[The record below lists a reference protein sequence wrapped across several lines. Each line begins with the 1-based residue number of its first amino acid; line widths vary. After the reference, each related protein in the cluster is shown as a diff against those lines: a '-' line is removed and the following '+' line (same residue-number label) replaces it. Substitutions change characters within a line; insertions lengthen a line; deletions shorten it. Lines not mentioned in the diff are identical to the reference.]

1 VGSGLRLSVATK
13 IFLGFAVV
21 IVAFGATSAYTLYR
35 MSSLRQSVTVLW
47 KELFPMS
54 SQQLRG
60 LSRQLKS
67 AEELL
72 ALKRANDPQWL
83 QQVLPAIEPFEGP
96 SGLSRLAERLEQVA
110 ASGDVDPQD
119 AEELA
124 RVAADLRAFA
134 AGTDLAEAAG
144 ESLAD
149 LVEPGAPPP
158 SNVELYD
165 RLVRRTL
172 KKAAEGELGAQ
183 SPEAR
188 ATARVVRRIN
198 REVNDAIRD
207 LAAPIQAV
215 DRRISE
221 NERASTIAVIVIASG
236 ALVVSILMLIVA
248 QLTLSPIRRLGEGA
262 RRIAAGDYAHRVD
275 VTSKDEIGAL
285 AAEFN
290 TMAST
295 LGERDRALA
304 DKQAELLR
312 AERLAVIGKLAA
324 QITHEVRNPLSSI
337 GLNAELLEDELGE
350 LPDPEPARRSL
361 RAIANEVQRL
371 KNITEEYLQF
381 ARLPRPER
389 APVDVG
395 ALVSEF
401 LSFLGREVAEA
412 KVELVVDGVRTH
424 AAGGPAPVLCD
435 AAQVRQALLN
445 IARNALEALRGRPE
459 PRLTVRLS
467 SEADGGVAIR
477 VEDNGAGIDPAVRDR
492 LFEPF
497 VTGKPHGTGL
507 GLALVREILAEHGG
521 RAVAESPLADGHG
534 TAIVLVLPGPAVPF
548 S

>member
-1 VGSGLRLSVATK
+1 MGLRLSVATK

-21 IVAFGATSAYTLYR
+21 IVAFGATSVFTLYR
-35 MSSLRQSVTVLW
+35 MGSLRQSVTVLW

-54 SQQLRG
+54 NQQLRG

-83 QQVLPAIEPFEGP
+83 QQVLPSLEPFSGP
-96 SGLSRLAERLEQVA
+96 QGFSRLAERLEIVA
-110 ASGDVDPQD
+110 ASGDIDDQD
-119 AEELA
+119 AAELA
-124 RVAADLRAFA
+124 R
-134 AGTDLAEAAG
+134 LASSFRRFVEG
-144 ESLAD
+144 AD
-149 LVEPGAPPP
+149 LVDVMGETLVELVPPDEPPP
-158 SNVELYD
+158 NNAELFD

-172 KKAAEGELGAQ
+172 KKAAEGELGPT

-188 ATARVVRRIN
+188 ATARVIRRIN
-198 REVNDAIRD
+198 REVNDAIRA
-207 LAAPIQAV
+207 LAAPIQAI

-221 NERASTIAVIVIASG
+221 NERGYTIAVIVIASG
-236 ALVVSILMLIVA
+236 ALAVSILMLIVA

-262 RRIAAGDYAHRVD
+262 RRIAAGDYAHRVT
-275 VTSKDEIGAL
+275 VKSKDELGAL

-290 TMAST
+290 TMAQA
-295 LGERDRALA
+295 LEVRDKALA
-304 DKQAELLR
+304 DKQAELLH

-337 GLNAELLEDELGE
+337 GLNAELLEDELDD
-350 LPDPEPARRSL
+350 LPDPAPARRAM
-361 RAIANEVQRL
+361 RAIADEVQRL

-395 ALVSEF
+395 ALVQSLLAF
-401 LSFLGREVAEA
+401 LEREVAQA
-412 KVELVVDGVRTH
+412 KVTLVADGVR
-424 AAGGPAPVLCD
+424 AFAEGGPAPILCD

-445 IARNALEALRGRPE
+445 VAKNALEALRGQPE
-459 PRLTVRLS
+459 PRVITVALS
-467 SEADGGVAIR
+467 AEPDGGVAIR
-477 VEDNGAGIDPAVRDR
+477 VEDNGPGIAPDVRDR

-507 GLALVREILAEHGG
+507 GLALVREILTEHGG
-521 RAVAESPLADGHG
+521 SARAESPLAQGAG
-534 TAIVLVLPGPAVPF
+534 TAVVLVLPGPAVPF
-548 S
+548 

>member
-1 VGSGLRLSVATK
+1 VTPRLSVATK

-21 IVAFGATSAYTLYR
+21 IVAFGATSVFTLYR
-35 MSSLRQSVTVLW
+35 MGSLRQSVTVLW

-54 SQQLRG
+54 NQQLRG

-83 QQVLPAIEPFEGP
+83 QQVLPSLEPFGGP
-96 SGLSRLAERLEQVA
+96 QGFSRLAERLEIVA
-110 ASGDVDPQD
+110 ASGDVDATD
-119 AEELA
+119 ATELA
-124 RVAADLRAFA
+124 RIAALFRRFVE
-134 AGTDLAEAAG
+134 GTDLVEVMG
-144 ESLAD
+144 ENLTELAPLD
-149 LVEPGAPPP
+149 APPP
-158 SNVELYD
+158 TNAELFD
-165 RLVRRTL
+165 RLIRRTL
-172 KKAAEGELGAQ
+172 KKAAEGELGPT

-188 ATARVVRRIN
+188 ATARVIRRIN
-198 REVNDAIRD
+198 REVNDAIRV
-207 LAAPIQAV
+207 LASPIQAI

-221 NERASTIAVIVIASG
+221 NERGYTIAVIVIATG

-262 RRIAAGDYAHRVD
+262 RRIAAGDYAHRVT
-275 VTSKDEIGAL
+275 VKSRDEIGLL

-290 TMAST
+290 TMARS
-295 LGERDRALA
+295 LEQRDKALA
-304 DKQAELLR
+304 DKQAELLH

-337 GLNAELLEDELGE
+337 GLNAELLEDELGN
-350 LPDPEPARRSL
+350 LPDPAPARRAM
-361 RAIANEVQRL
+361 RAIADEVQRL

-395 ALVSEF
+395 ALIQQF
-401 LSFLGREVAEA
+401 LAFFAREVAA
-412 KVELVVDGVRTH
+412 ANVTLAADVRAH
-424 AAGGPAPVLCD
+424 AEGGPAPILCD

-445 IARNALEALRGRPE
+445 VARNALEALRAQPAPRAIQVSLAAE
-459 PRLTVRLS
+459 P
-467 SEADGGVAIR
+467 DGGVAIR
-477 VEDNGAGIDPAVRDR
+477 VEDNGPGIDAAVRDR

-507 GLALVREILAEHGG
+507 GLALVREILTEHGG
-521 RAVAESPLADGHG
+521 SARAESPVHDGRG
-534 TAIVLVLPGPAVPF
+534 AAIVLTLPGPAVPF
-548 S
+548 G